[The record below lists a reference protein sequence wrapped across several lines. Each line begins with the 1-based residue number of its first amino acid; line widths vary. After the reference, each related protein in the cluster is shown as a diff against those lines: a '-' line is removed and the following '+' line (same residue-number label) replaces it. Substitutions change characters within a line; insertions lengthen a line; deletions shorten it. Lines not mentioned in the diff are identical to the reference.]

1 MTITVESNGT
11 DEDGS
16 AIVSYTLAWLTE
28 QMKNETKER
37 AKELLVQK
45 LGKRAIGIKL
55 DVTVEIHAV
64 K

>member
-1 MTITVESNGT
+1 MTITVESKGF
-11 DEDGS
+11 DEEDS

-28 QMKNETKER
+28 QMKDETKKR
-37 AKELLVQK
+37 AKALLLQK
-45 LGKRAIGIKL
+45 LGKRAVGIKL

>member
-1 MTITVESNGT
+1 MTITVEAKTT
-11 DEDGS
+11 DDDS
-16 AIVSYTLAWLTE
+16 AIVAYTLAWLTD

-37 AKELLVQK
+37 AKALLVQK

>member
-1 MTITVESNGT
+1 VTITVESRGI
-11 DEDGS
+11 DEDDS

-37 AKELLVQK
+37 AKALLVQK
-45 LGKRAIGIKL
+45 LGKRAVGIKL
-55 DVTVEIHAV
+55 EVTVEIHAV